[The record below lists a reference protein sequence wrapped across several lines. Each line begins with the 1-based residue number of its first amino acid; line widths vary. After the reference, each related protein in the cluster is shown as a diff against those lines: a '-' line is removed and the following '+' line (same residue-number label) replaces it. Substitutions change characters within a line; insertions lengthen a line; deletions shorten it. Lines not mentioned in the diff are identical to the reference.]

1 MEGTI
6 YSLIPPIL
14 MIILVLLTRKVLLSL
29 GAGILVGALMIESFD
44 VLETIKRIWFTFQ
57 ELFYAE
63 GAWDW
68 WSIQLV
74 IFLLLL
80 GMLIAFLTASGGA
93 KAFGDWAIHKIKTR
107 EGSQYMTGILGI
119 GIFIDDYF
127 NSLTIGQVSRPVT
140 DRYRVSRAKLAYLID
155 STSAPVTVISP
166 ISSWGAYIIGIVAT
180 IITTNELTNYQAF
193 NSFIQMIPYNF
204 YALSAILLVFI
215 AIWLKLDIGPMKKHE
230 DRARETGQLVDPE
243 NDDIPGDLQSEV
255 YESPKG
261 KVGHL
266 LIPILVLIGV
276 TLSMMIY
283 TGIQASGETNLI
295 AIFADTDVNL
305 SLVVGGAVAL
315 LISIIFYVTQ
325 SGEKTSFGRVSVEGI
340 KAMLPAIYILVL
352 AWMIVSIIGA
362 IGTDVYLSGLVEQS
376 NMDVA
381 YLPFLLFI
389 ISGFMAFSTGTSWG
403 TFGIMLPIAGSM
415 AATLDPAL
423 FIPAMAAVLAGSV
436 FGDHCSPISDT
447 SVLSST
453 GAGSNHIDHVLTQI
467 PYAMLAALASAV
479 GYLLFAWTNSL
490 VLSLLV
496 TLVVLL
502 LLAYLAKQFYGNKES
517 V

>member
-6 YSLIPPIL
+6 FSLIPPIL

-29 GAGILVGALMIESFD
+29 GAGIIVGALMIESFD

-63 GAWDW
+63 GSWDL
-68 WSIQLV
+68 WSIQLI
-74 IFLLLL
+74 IFLLFL

-93 KAFGDWAIHKIKTR
+93 KAFGDWAIHKIRTR
-107 EGSQYMTGILGI
+107 EGSQYMTGLLGM

-140 DRYRVSRAKLAYLID
+140 DRHRVSRAKLAYLID
-155 STSAPVTVISP
+155 STSAPVTVLSP
-166 ISSWGAYIIGIVAT
+166 ISSWGAYIIGIIAT
-180 IITTNELTNYQAF
+180 IISTNELTNYQAF
-193 NSFIQMIPYNF
+193 NSFIQMVPYNF
-204 YALSAILLVFI
+204 YAISAILLVFLV
-215 AIWLKLDIGPMKKHE
+215 AWLNLDIGPMKKHE
-230 DRARETGQLVDPE
+230 DRAKETGQLVDPD
-243 NDDIPGDLQSEV
+243 NDDIPGDLQSEI
-255 YESPKG
+255 YENTLG
-261 KVGHL
+261 KVSHL
-266 LIPILVLIGV
+266 MIPIVVLIVV

-295 AIFADTDVNL
+295 SIFADTDVNL
-305 SLVVGGAVAL
+305 SLVVGGFVAL
-315 LISIIFYVTQ
+315 LVSIIFYFTQ
-325 SGEKTSFGRVSVEGI
+325 NGEKTSFARVSIEGI

-362 IGTDVYLSGLVEQS
+362 IGTDAYLSGLVERS
-376 NMDVA
+376 NIDVA

-389 ISGFMAFSTGTSWG
+389 VSGFMAFSTGTSWG

-415 AATLDPAL
+415 AVTLDPGL
-423 FIPAMAAVLAGSV
+423 FIPALAAVLAGSV

-453 GAGSNHIDHVLTQI
+453 GAGANHIDHVLTQI
-467 PYAMLAALASAV
+467 PYAILAAIASSI
-479 GYLLFAWTNSL
+479 GYLLFAWTDSL
-490 VLSLLV
+490 LLSLIVTIAALV
-496 TLVVLL
+496 
-502 LLAYLAKQFYGNKES
+502 LLAYLAKQLLMKKDTA
-517 V
+517 